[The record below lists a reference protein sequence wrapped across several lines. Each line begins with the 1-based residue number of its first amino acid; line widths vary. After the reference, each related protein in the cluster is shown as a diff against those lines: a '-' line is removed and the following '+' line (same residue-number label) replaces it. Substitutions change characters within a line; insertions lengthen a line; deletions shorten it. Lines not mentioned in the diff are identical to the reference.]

1 MLWEIA
7 QGSVRILAIEDG
19 GHLADAGVVFPAS
32 DRSRFPDQMIW
43 LSFGCFLI
51 EKGEELALVDVGFG
65 SDRPIREGVVSGQ
78 LVDALDTLDIDP
90 GSIGAV
96 VQTHVHPDH
105 VGGHIRGG
113 EVLFRNADVFVH
125 DSELIRAPW
134 SNDPLPDVVRG
145 SLMPLRERGQLH
157 AVTKLS
163 KLPMGLGILETP
175 GHTSGHISIEVAT
188 DDGPVLIAGDVTH
201 HPIQQEHPD
210 WYVQADVD
218 IPAANAARRALFER
232 AARTEAILACGH
244 YRKPGF
250 GRVVADGG
258 AWRFVPPS

>member
-1 MLWEIA
+1 MLWEIV

-19 GHLADAGVVFPAS
+19 GHQADASVVFPVHES
-32 DRSRFPDQMIW
+32 GTLPDQQIW

-65 SDRPIREGVVSGQ
+65 ADRPTREGVVAGQ
-78 LVDALDTLDIDP
+78 LIDALNTLEIDP
-90 GSIGAV
+90 GAINAV

-105 VGGHIRGG
+105 VGGHIHKG

-134 SNDPLPDVVRG
+134 NNDPLPDVVRG
-145 SLMPLRERGQLH
+145 ALNPLKERGQLH

-163 KLPMGLGILETP
+163 PSPMGLGIVETP
-175 GHTSGHISIEVAT
+175 CHTPGPISLEITT

-201 HPIQQEHPD
+201 HPIQLAHPD
-210 WYVQADVD
+210 WYVQADMD

-232 AARTEAILACGH
+232 AARTEAYLACGH

-250 GRVVADGG
+250 GRVIADGRG
-258 AWRFVPPS
+258 WRFVPPS